1 MDNSAGFLFQ
11 ICAKESSIYSI
22 GIIRETDL
30 NVFKKKCY
38 SKSYLWI
45 TIWPIFSV
53 LINLETKLRMEV
65 GVCNSTSL

>member
-30 NVFKKKCY
+30 NVLKKKMLLE
-38 SKSYLWI
+38 KLLMDNYLAYI
-45 TIWPIFSV
+45 
-53 LINLETKLRMEV
+53 
-65 GVCNSTSL
+65 